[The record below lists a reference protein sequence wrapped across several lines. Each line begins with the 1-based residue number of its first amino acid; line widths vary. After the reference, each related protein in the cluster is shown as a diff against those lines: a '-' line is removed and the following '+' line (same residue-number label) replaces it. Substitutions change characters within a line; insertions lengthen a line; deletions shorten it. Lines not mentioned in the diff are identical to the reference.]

1 MANSAAFDAA
11 HAALEKSSGMDR
23 WAARGAIQLALMDA
37 GLEASTVSK
46 EQMSVVIEKLLPR
59 QLQSQKIADVSSV
72 CDKIRDALMLLRDD
86 KAVETADQVFQRLG
100 G

>member
-11 HAALEKSSGMDR
+11 HTALEKSSGMDR

-37 GLEASTVSK
+37 GLEAGTVTK
-46 EQMSVVIEKLLPR
+46 AQMSVVVEKLLPR

-72 CDKIRDALMLLRDD
+72 CAKIRDALMLLREDE
-86 KAVETADQVFQRLG
+86 AVETADQVFQRMA
-100 G
+100 

>member
-11 HAALEKSSGMDR
+11 HTALEKSSGMDR

-46 EQMSVVIEKLLPR
+46 DQMAVVVEKLLPR
-59 QLQSQKIADVSSV
+59 QLQSQKIGDVSAI
-72 CDKIRDALMLLRDD
+72 CAKIRDALMLLRED
-86 KAVETADQVFQRLG
+86 KAVETADKVFQRMA
-100 G
+100 

>member
-72 CDKIRDALMLLRDD
+72 CGKIRDALMLLGDD

>member
-37 GLEASTVSK
+37 GLEASTVTK
-46 EQMSVVIEKLLPR
+46 AQMSVVVERLLPR

-72 CDKIRDALMLLRDD
+72 CARVRDALMLLGED
-86 KAVETADQVFQRLG
+86 KSVETADQVFQRLG

>member
-46 EQMSVVIEKLLPR
+46 DQMSVVVEKLLPR
-59 QLQSQKIADVSSV
+59 QLQSQKIADVGSI
-72 CDKIRDALMLLRDD
+72 CAKIRDALMLLRED
-86 KAVETADQVFQRLG
+86 KTVETADKVFQRMA
-100 G
+100 

>member
-46 EQMSVVIEKLLPR
+46 DQMAVVVEKLLPR
-59 QLQSQKIADVSSV
+59 QLQSQKIADVSAV
-72 CDKIRDALMLLRDD
+72 CLQIRDALLLLREEKKVD
-86 KAVETADQVFQRLG
+86 TADQVFQRMA
-100 G
+100 

>member
-11 HAALEKSSGMDR
+11 HAALEKSSGMDH

-46 EQMSVVIEKLLPR
+46 EQMSVVVERLLPR

-72 CDKIRDALMLLRDD
+72 CARIRDALLMLRED
-86 KAVETADQVFQRLG
+86 KKVETADQVFQRMA
-100 G
+100 

>member
-46 EQMSVVIEKLLPR
+46 DQMSVVVERLLPR
-59 QLQSQKIADVSSV
+59 QLQSQKIADVASICAKV
-72 CDKIRDALMLLRDD
+72 RDALLLLRED
-86 KAVETADQVFQRLG
+86 KKVDTADQVFQRMA
-100 G
+100 